1 MRLWVGAN
9 GRWAVASLPMS
20 APTVAVAAPNTLAS
34 AAGEELARAGG
45 NAVDVAIAAMV
56 VACTTEPGIC
66 SLGGGGYAT
75 LAVPGEDV
83 VTVDGNVA
91 RPGLGREGPFDPGFD
106 LFTEYGGGVTITIGH
121 GSVATPGAPQML
133 VALHDRAGRAP
144 WREVLAPAVE
154 IARDGFPLGTA
165 SDYYLDFIHD
175 DLYGWHEPSH
185 AALHHADGRRLV
197 KDEVVHVEHLAETL
211 RAWQDDPRTFTHGR
225 VADLVVQ
232 DMERHGAALGHA
244 DLQAYVPELRAPLEV
259 ELGEWRF
266 STNPPPAVGGVV
278 LALLLEGLGT
288 PPPASGWTVDDRRR
302 TVDVLRRVLAHRV
315 DVLDLVEDRERA
327 GWDAVERVLAD
338 GLVGLTAPST
348 VHVSAIDRDE
358 RAVAITC
365 SAGYGS
371 GVMPPGTGVWMNNCL
386 GEQELVRR
394 GPDGYAPGERLP
406 SNMAPTVGRARD
418 GRVLAAGTPGADRIT
433 PSMLHVL
440 AGIAGGM
447 DIQAAVDAP
456 RIHLTRWPDGTERL
470 DVEEDVELPEDVAPE
485 VERRMFAPHSMYY
498 GGVAVTLA
506 HEDGTL
512 EAAADPRR
520 DGGTAIV

>member
-1 MRLWVGAN
+1 
-9 GRWAVASLPMS
+9 MS
-20 APTVAVAAPNTLAS
+20 SPTVAVAAPNPLAS
-34 AAGEELARAGG
+34 AAGEQLARAGG
-45 NAVDVAIAAMV
+45 NAVDVAVAAMV

-75 LAVPGEDV
+75 LAVPGEAPR
-83 VTVDGNVA
+83 TIDGNVA
-91 RPGLGREGPFDPGFD
+91 RPGLGRDGPFDPGFE
-106 LFTEYGGGVTITIGH
+106 LVTEYGGGTTMTIGH

-133 VALHDRAGRAP
+133 VELHRRAGRAP

-154 IARDGFPLGTA
+154 VARDGFPLGSA
-165 SDYYLDFIHD
+165 SDQYLELVHQE
-175 DLYGWHEPSH
+175 LYGWHEPSH
-185 AALHHADGRRLV
+185 AALHHPDGSR
-197 KDEVVHVEHLAETL
+197 VVRGETVRVAHLADTL
-211 RAWQDDPRTFTHGR
+211 RAWQDDPATFSHGR
-225 VADLVVQ
+225 LAELVVA
-232 DMERHGAALGHA
+232 DMERHDAALGHE
-244 DLQAYVPELRAPLEV
+244 DLRAYVPEVRAPLEV
-259 ELGEWRF
+259 ELGQWRF

-278 LALLLEGLGT
+278 LALLLRGLGT
-288 PPPASGWTVDDRRR
+288 PPAADGWSLVDRRR
-302 TVDVLRRVLAHRV
+302 TVDVLRRVLGHRV
-315 DVLDLVEDRERA
+315 DVLDLAEDRTAE
-327 GWDAVERVLAD
+327 GWAAVERVLED
-338 GLVGLTAPST
+338 GLAGLTAPST
-348 VHVSAIDRDE
+348 VHVSSIDRDE
-358 RAVAITC
+358 LAVAITC

-406 SNMAPTVGRARD
+406 SNMTPTVGRARD
-418 GRVLAAGTPGADRIT
+418 GRVLAAGSPGADRIT

-447 DIQAAVDAP
+447 GIQAAVDAP
-456 RIHLTRWPDGTERL
+456 RIHLTRWPGGRERL
-470 DVEEDVELPEDVAPE
+470 DVEEDVRLPDDVAPD
-485 VERRMFAPHSMYY
+485 VPRRMFPPHSMYY

>member
-1 MRLWVGAN
+1 M
-9 GRWAVASLPMS
+9 P
-20 APTVAVAAPNTLAS
+20 APTVAVAAPNVLAS
-34 AAGEELARAGG
+34 EAGEELARAGG

-75 LAVPGEDV
+75 LAEPGRDP
-83 VTVDGNVA
+83 VTIDGYVA
-91 RPGLGREGPFDPGFD
+91 RPGLGRDGPFDPGFD
-106 LFTEYGGGVTITIGH
+106 LYTEYGGGVTITIGH
-121 GSVATPGAPQML
+121 GSVATPGTPQML
-133 VALHDRAGRAP
+133 VELHRRAGRAP
-144 WREVLAPAVE
+144 WRDVVAPAVAV
-154 IARDGFPLGTA
+154 ARDGFPLGSA

-175 DLYGWHEPSH
+175 DLYGWHGPSR
-185 AALHHADGRRLV
+185 AALHHADGSRLV
-197 KDEVVHVEHLAETL
+197 HGEVVHVEHLAATLET
-211 RAWQDDPRTFTHGR
+211 WQEDPATFTHGR
-225 VADLVVQ
+225 LADLVVA
-232 DMERHGAALGHA
+232 DMERHDAPLGHA
-244 DLQAYVPELRAPLEV
+244 DLRAYVPEVRAPLEV
-259 ELGEWRF
+259 ELGDWRF

-288 PPPASGWTVDDRRR
+288 PPPATGWTEADRRR
-302 TVDVLRRVLAHRV
+302 TVDVLRAVLAHRV
-315 DVLDLVEDRERA
+315 DVLDLADDRERA

-348 VHVSAIDRDE
+348 VHVSAIDSDE
-358 RAVAITC
+358 LAVAITC

-433 PSMLHVL
+433 PSMLHAL

-447 DIQAAVDAP
+447 DVQTAVDAP

-470 DVEEDVELPEDVAPE
+470 DVEEDVHLPADVAAD
-485 VERRMFAPHSMYY
+485 VERRLFAPHSMYY

-506 HEDGTL
+506 HEDGRL

>member
-1 MRLWVGAN
+1 
-9 GRWAVASLPMS
+9 MS
-20 APTVAVAAPNTLAS
+20 APTVAVAAPNVLAS

-75 LAVPGEDV
+75 LAVPGEDPL
-83 VTVDGNVA
+83 TVDGYVA
-91 RPGLGREGPFDPGFD
+91 RPGIGREGPSDPGFD
-106 LFTEYGGGVTITIGH
+106 LYTEYGGGVTITIGH
-121 GSVATPGAPQML
+121 GSVATPGTPQML
-133 VALHDRAGRAP
+133 VELHRRAGRAS
-144 WREVLAPAVE
+144 WADVLAPAVE
-154 IARDGFPLGTA
+154 IAREGFPLGSA
-165 SDYYLDFIHD
+165 SDYYLDYIHD

-185 AALHHADGRRLV
+185 AALHHADGSRLV
-197 KDEVVHVEHLAETL
+197 QGEVCHVEHLAASLVE
-211 RAWQDDPRTFTHGR
+211 WQQDPATFSHGR
-225 VADLVVQ
+225 LADLVVA
-232 DMERHGAALGHA
+232 DMERHDAPLGHA
-244 DLQAYVPELRAPLEV
+244 DLQAYVPEVRRPLEV
-259 ELGEWRF
+259 ELGDWRF

-278 LALLLEGLGT
+278 LALLLRGLRT
-288 PPPASGWTVDDRRR
+288 PPDVGGWTVDDRRR
-302 TVDVLRRVLAHRV
+302 TVDVLRRVLGHRV
-315 DVLDLVEDRERA
+315 DVLDLAEDREAA
-327 GWDAVERVLAD
+327 GYAAVERVIED

-394 GPDGYAPGERLP
+394 GPDGYAPGDRLP

-418 GRVLAAGTPGADRIT
+418 GRVLAAGSPGADRIT
-433 PSMLHVL
+433 PSMLHAL
-440 AGIAGGM
+440 AGVAAGM
-447 DIQAAVDAP
+447 DIQSAIDAP
-456 RIHLTRWPDGTERL
+456 RIHLTRWPDGSERL
-470 DVEEDVELPEDVAPE
+470 DVEEDVDLPTDVAPD
-485 VERRMFAPHSMYY
+485 VPRRMFAPHSMYY
-498 GGVAVTLA
+498 GGVAITLA

>member
-1 MRLWVGAN
+1 
-9 GRWAVASLPMS
+9 MS

-45 NAVDVAIAAMV
+45 NAVDVAVAAML

-75 LAVPGEDV
+75 LAVPGQDP
-83 VTVDGNVA
+83 VTIDGYVA
-91 RPGLGREGPFDPGFD
+91 RPGIGHEGPADPGFD
-106 LFTEYGGGVTITIGH
+106 LYTEYGGGVTITIGH
-121 GSVATPGAPQML
+121 GSVATPGTPQML
-133 VALHDRAGRAP
+133 VELHRRAGRAT
-144 WREVLAPAVE
+144 WADVLAPAVE
-154 IARDGFPLGTA
+154 IARTGFPLGTA

-185 AALHHADGRRLV
+185 AALHHADGSRLV
-197 KDEVVHVEHLAETL
+197 AGETCRVEHLAETL
-211 RAWQDDPRTFTHGR
+211 TTWQDDPATFSHGEL
-225 VADLVVQ
+225 ADLVVA
-232 DMERHGAALGHA
+232 DMARHGAALGHA
-244 DLQAYVPELRAPLEV
+244 DLRAYVPEVRAPLEV
-259 ELGEWRF
+259 ELGGWRF

-278 LALLLEGLGT
+278 LGLLLRGLGT
-288 PPPASGWTVDDRRR
+288 PPDPAGWTVADRRR

-315 DVLDLVEDRERA
+315 DVLDLAEDREAA
-327 GWDAVERVLAD
+327 GFAAVQRVIDD
-338 GLVGLTAPST
+338 GLVGLTSPST

-358 RAVAITC
+358 QAIAITC

-418 GRVLAAGTPGADRIT
+418 GRVLAAGSPGADRIT
-433 PSMLHVL
+433 PSMLHAL
-440 AGIAGGM
+440 AGIAAGM

-456 RIHLTRWPDGTERL
+456 RIHLTRWPDGSERL
-470 DVEEDVELPEDVAPE
+470 DVEEDVELPADVAPE
-485 VERRMFAPHSMYY
+485 VPRRLFAPHSMYY